1 MSFAR
6 RGPLSLADEL
16 LSVGVGVAVGLV
28 VVYAARIWLSREELP
43 EPSRFPPAS
52 GRRPAADREAGGR
65 ADEDR

>member
-1 MSFAR
+1 VSSAR

-16 LSVGVGVAVGLV
+16 LSVGVGVAAGLV
-28 VVYAARIWLSREELP
+28 VAYLARIWLAREELP

-65 ADEDR
+65 ADEGR